1 MYEPTTAEQL
11 HDIVQSP
18 TVYQPQHLAPP
29 AYAHQLHP
37 AFPAPAAD
45 PCRALVQIEETGAW
59 VLARVP
65 AAPPVL
71 VPAAPDAAPRR
82 PLSALE
88 RGAIVVVS
96 SICALTLSVG
106 GALAMAGPYLADVA
120 TLLLGTAAVIG
131 AAAATWAGL
140 RIFGGLS
147 GATRDQATTAPA
159 PSPVEVNITGHGG
172 PGGRWGSRGGTGVR
186 IDRLTIK
193 GR

>member
-11 HDIVQSP
+11 HDVVQAP
-18 TVYQPQHLAPP
+18 AVYQPQHLVPP
-29 AYAHQLHP
+29 AYVHQLHD
-37 AFPAPAAD
+37 AFPVPAAD
-45 PCRALVQIEETGAW
+45 PRRALVQIEETGAW

-106 GALAMAGPYLADVA
+106 GALAMAGPYLAGIA
-120 TLLLGTAAVIG
+120 SLLLGAAAVIG
-131 AAAATWAGL
+131 TTAAAWAGL

-147 GATRDQATTAPA
+147 GSTGTRASTAPA
-159 PSPVEVNITGHGG
+159 PSPVEVTITGHGG
-172 PGGRWGSRGGTGVR
+172 QGGRWGSRGGTGVR
-186 IDRLTIK
+186 IDQLNIN

>member
-11 HDIVQSP
+11 HDVVQTP
-18 TVYQPQHLAPP
+18 AVYQPQHLVP
-29 AYAHQLHP
+29 AYGHQLQH
-37 AFPAPAAD
+37 AFPVPAAD
-45 PCRALVQIEETGAW
+45 PRRALVQIEGTGEW

-71 VPAAPDAAPRR
+71 VPVAPDAAPRR

-106 GALAMAGPYLADVA
+106 GALAMAGPYLADIA
-120 TLLLGTAAVIG
+120 SLLLGTAAVIG
-131 AAAATWAGL
+131 TAALGWAGL
-140 RIFGGLS
+140 RVFGGPA
-147 GATRDQATTAPA
+147 GAARGQDNATPAAP
-159 PSPVEVNITGHGG
+159 PVEVNITGHGG
-172 PGGRWGSRGGTGVR
+172 QGGRWGSRGGTGVR
-186 IDRLTIK
+186 IDRLTIN